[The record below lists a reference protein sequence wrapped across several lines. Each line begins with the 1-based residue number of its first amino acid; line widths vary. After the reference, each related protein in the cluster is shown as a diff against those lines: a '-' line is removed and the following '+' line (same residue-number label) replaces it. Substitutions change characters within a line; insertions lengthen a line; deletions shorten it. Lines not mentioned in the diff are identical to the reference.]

1 MDISP
6 TANKATIL
14 AVDDTPDN
22 LSLIS
27 GILRNEY
34 KVKIAANG
42 KKALDIAAAAP
53 PDLIL
58 LDITMP
64 DMDGY
69 EVCRRLKQNPAT
81 QKIPVIFIS
90 AKNEEI
96 DELVGLEM
104 GTVDYITKPFCPSI
118 VLARIK
124 THLAL
129 TAAIKE
135 LEKQNAVLSENVRLR
150 ENVEKMTRH
159 DLKAPLTAFI
169 NIPEMLLRETG
180 ISSDHKEMLGVLKQS
195 AIRMLEM
202 INRSLDMCKIEQGTY
217 NLVCVPVN
225 IVKVVYQVFQQ
236 FDRQAKLK
244 NISYSIFFNGK
255 HASPEDVIEFS
266 GEEFLFYSLLSNL
279 VKNAVEASPVN
290 GDILVMLE
298 DTPSPSISIKNQ
310 GAVPPEIRDRI
321 FQRYT
326 TSGKEKGTGLGVYSA
341 RLMARTLG
349 GDLNFTTSASDG
361 TTFTVVLGSAASPA
375 GYLAQDQ
382 TIISGAGQ
390 KHAMTKSRQEIK
402 ILIVDDFFY
411 MRLIIKD
418 VLKKEGYIHF
428 FEAEDGEK
436 AIAFLKHNQTD
447 LVLCD
452 WNIPGISGLQV
463 AEFMQN
469 NEMLKSV
476 PFIMITANT
485 ALSQVEEA
493 AEKGVRNYLA
503 KPFSPDLLCRK
514 VEAVL
519 SQ

>member
-1 MDISP
+1 MDT
-6 TANKATIL
+6 TASAGKATIL
-14 AVDDTPDN
+14 VVDDTPDN

-27 GILRNEY
+27 GILRAEY

-42 KKALDIAAAAP
+42 KKALDIAGTAP

-69 EVCRRLKQNPAT
+69 DVCRRLKQNPAT

-96 DELVGLEM
+96 DELVGLEL
-104 GTVDYITKPFCPSI
+104 GAVDYITKPFCPSI

-217 NLVCVPVN
+217 KLVCVPVN
-225 IVKVVYQVFQQ
+225 IVNVVYQVFQQ

-255 HASPEDVIEFS
+255 NASPEDVIEFS

-310 GAVPPEIRDRI
+310 
-321 FQRYT
+321 
-326 TSGKEKGTGLGVYSA
+326 L
-341 RLMARTLG
+341 
-349 GDLNFTTSASDG
+349 
-361 TTFTVVLGSAASPA
+361 
-375 GYLAQDQ
+375 
-382 TIISGAGQ
+382 
-390 KHAMTKSRQEIK
+390 
-402 ILIVDDFFY
+402 
-411 MRLIIKD
+411 KD
-418 VLKKEGYIHF
+418 VLV
-428 FEAEDGEK
+428 A
-436 AIAFLKHNQTD
+436 
-447 LVLCD
+447 
-452 WNIPGISGLQV
+452 NIS
-463 AEFMQN
+463 
-469 NEMLKSV
+469 
-476 PFIMITANT
+476 
-485 ALSQVEEA
+485 
-493 AEKGVRNYLA
+493 
-503 KPFSPDLLCRK
+503 
-514 VEAVL
+514 
-519 SQ
+519 